1 MKRAF
6 AAAVAASTL
15 IGLATVP
22 AYAKPA
28 PKPPTATLLVT
39 PKWTFLDGG
48 QFAVTAKCSV
58 RSDLRVVFSP
68 LLYHPVTVPGAG
80 NLLIRV
86 TGKTRAGK
94 YTIGLLC
101 VDRHSQADAVAVKT
115 VTVRKQLAGWIM
127 ASPPGLP
134 RHFKPSLTVQTGMRQ
149 VIVPSPK
156 HAPVHRSRLSRPAA
170 KHR

>member
-6 AAAVAASTL
+6 AAAAAASAL
-15 IGLATVP
+15 MGLAAVP

-28 PKPPTATLLVT
+28 PRPPTATLTVA
-39 PKWTFLDGG
+39 PKWTYLDGG
-48 QFAVTAKCSV
+48 QFAVTARCSV
-58 RSDLRVVFSP
+58 RSNLRVVFSP

-86 TGKTRAGK
+86 TGQTKPGK

-115 VTVRKQLAGWIM
+115 VTVRKQLFSWTAG
-127 ASPPGLP
+127 PPSLP
-134 RHFKPSLTVQTGMRQ
+134 RHFKPNLTVQTSMRQ
-149 VIVPSPK
+149 VIVLPPAHHSPLRRR
-156 HAPVHRSRLSRPAA
+156 ARRP
-170 KHR
+170 